1 MKRLVFLDCETT
13 HIEPGDDAGEIIELG
28 IVGENGETLLDRKIL
43 PRHIETASEEA
54 LEINGYDADL
64 WTKEGVYFDEIA
76 EEVFELVEDS
86 LIVGQ
91 HITFDTEFLR
101 YEFKRI
107 KLDANIDRLSYDVID
122 IASIIFHCLVPPLEK
137 CSMYLACEHFGIS
150 NEGSHRA
157 LPDARRAWEVYM
169 KLEEMKPMPRKWPG
183 SIIELKMDTGPAARF
198 QQDCIRAAD
207 DGQRKA
213 MFLRKGDRF
222 SYPGSFKI
230 YEAQSDAIPDKRIE
244 GKVVLSV
251 TDHGLRDGMRTRLD
265 AYLVCT
271 IHEGNDG

>member
-28 IVGENGETLLDRKIL
+28 IVGENGEALLDRKIL

-54 LEINGYDADL
+54 LEINGYDADS
-64 WTKEGVYFDEIA
+64 WANEGVYFDEIA
-76 EEVFELVEDS
+76 EEVFELVEGS

-101 YEFKRI
+101 YEFKRA
-107 KLDANIDRLSYDVID
+107 KFNGNIDRLSYHVID
-122 IASIIFHCLVPPLEK
+122 TASIIFHCLVPPLEK
-137 CSMYLACEHFGIS
+137 SCSHLACEYFGIS
-150 NEGSHRA
+150 NEGSHTALVDAQRARA
-157 LPDARRAWEVYM
+157 LYL
-169 KLEEMKPMPRKWPG
+169 KLEEMKPMPPKWPG
-183 SIIELKMDTGPAARF
+183 SIVEVKMGSNPVARF
-198 QQDCIRAAD
+198 QQDCIRASD
-207 DGQRKA
+207 GGQRKA

-230 YEAQSDAIPDKRIE
+230 YEAQSDPIPDKRIE

-251 TDHGLRDGMRTRLD
+251 TDHGLRDNMRTRLD
-265 AYLVCT
+265 AYLICT
-271 IHEGNDG
+271 VHEGEDG